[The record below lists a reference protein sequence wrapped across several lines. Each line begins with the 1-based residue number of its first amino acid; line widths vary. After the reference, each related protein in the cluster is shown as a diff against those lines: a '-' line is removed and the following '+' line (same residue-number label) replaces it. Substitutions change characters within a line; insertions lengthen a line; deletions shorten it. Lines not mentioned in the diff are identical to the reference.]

1 VVRDPVGAP
10 VLFWLDGALGDTLL
24 AYPALAALWLSAAGR
39 PVVVVGNP
47 AYYALAIRPRLIDR
61 AIDASGAAGAALF
74 GGALPPGLPLP
85 ETAVLFS
92 GAHLALAGRLRAL
105 GVAQVISALA
115 RGPGTRHQSA
125 YLLDCLDPL
134 TPFEAASTSLPDSV
148 SDAPEATDR
157 EIHPPGQPYRASLD
171 MQQMLDAAA
180 NGTAPHSIPVRATRV
195 GSGSRLSVLTRPLAP
210 ALRTLL
216 GPADRPT
223 VLLHPGAGG
232 HWKRWPPRHFL
243 SLAGRLARAGCAVRW
258 SCGPA
263 DDDLRTALLAEPER
277 PGELWPD
284 LQLDDYAA
292 LLARCALLVSADTGV
307 AHLAALLD
315 VPQVAL
321 FGPTDPLR
329 WGPLADR
336 AAVIRSPDR
345 CEGRWEALAA
355 APDEPTGEPRLAL
368 QRCYPFDRAA
378 CRCLAALPVEEVL
391 AACLP
396 RLR

>member
-1 VVRDPVGAP
+1 MRDRIGAP

-24 AYPALAALWLSAAGR
+24 AYPALAALRLSAAGR
-39 PVVVVGNP
+39 PVVVVGNL
-47 AYYALAIRPRLIDR
+47 AYYALAIRLRLIDR
-61 AIDASGAAGAALF
+61 AIDASGAEGAALF
-74 GGALPPGLPLP
+74 GGALPPDLPLP
-85 ETAVLFS
+85 GTAVLFS
-92 GAHLALAGRLRAL
+92 GAHLALAERFRAL
-105 GVAQVISALA
+105 GVARVIAAPA

-134 TPFEAASTSLPDSV
+134 IPFEAASTSLPDSI

-157 EIHPPGQPYRASLD
+157 EIHPPGQLYRASLD
-171 MQQMLDAAA
+171 VQQMLDAAA
-180 NGTAPHSIPVRATRV
+180 NWTAPHSIPVRATRV

-210 ALRTLL
+210 AQWALL

-277 PGELWPD
+277 PGELWPN
-284 LQLDDYAA
+284 LGLDDYAA
-292 LLARCALLVSADTGV
+292 LLGRCALLVSADTGV

-321 FGPTDPLR
+321 FGPTDPRR
-329 WGPLADR
+329 WGPLAES
-336 AAVIRSPDR
+336 AAVIRSPDL
-345 CEGRWEALAA
+345 CGGRWEALAA
-355 APDEPTGEPRLAL
+355 GRDEPAGEPRLAL
-368 QRCYPFDRAA
+368 QRCLPFDPAA
-378 CRCLAALPVEEVL
+378 CRCLAALPVEDVL

-396 RLR
+396 RLQ